1 SEGTIIWPD
10 RLLMLFAM
18 DILARNPGA
27 EVIYDVKS
35 SAHLPK
41 IIRDFG
47 GSPEMW
53 RSGHSLIKARMQE
66 TGAVLAGEMSGH
78 VFFND
83 RWFGFD
89 DAIYAA
95 ARLLEILSNDHR
107 SSSKMFAALPDAHCT
122 PQLLLPMP
130 EGRPQ
135 QYMDAFM
142 GKAKFDGAEIVTL
155 DGLRAEFPD
164 GWGLVRASNTTPS
177 LVIRFEAD
185 TEEALRRIQE
195 QFRKAMLAT
204 DPKLEL
210 PF

>member
-1 SEGTIIWPD
+1 
-10 RLLMLFAM
+10 
-18 DILARNPGA
+18 
-27 EVIYDVKS
+27 
-35 SAHLPK
+35 
-41 IIRDFG
+41 RDFG

-95 ARLLEILSNDHR
+95 ARLLGILSNDHR
-107 SSSKMFAALPDAHCT
+107 SSNKVFAALPDAHCT
-122 PQLLLPMP
+122 PQLSLPMP

-142 GKAKFDGAEIVTL
+142 GKAKFDGAEIITL